1 MCIPVYFGSLRRGT
15 GYLWSPSYRGERPL
29 WWALR
34 KRQGMTLSGE
44 VQGGELK
51 RTTDRCRNEKDDIRN
66 GGFDVSKKR
75 DIDPD
80 SNSLQLGDS
89 SRRSPSKSCEE
100 EKGSLNHLQSGSE
113 FQFIQF
119 PCTPEG

>member
-1 MCIPVYFGSLRRGT
+1 VCIPVYFGSLRRGT

-75 DIDPD
+75 DIDPFL
-80 SNSLQLGDS
+80 NSFQVWES
-89 SRRSPSKSCEE
+89 SAASPSKRSE
-100 EKGSLNHLQSGSE
+100 EKRK
-113 FQFIQF
+113 
-119 PCTPEG
+119 PEPSTIRV